1 MPCPAPCSTV
11 VAYCVAA
18 VSPNMDVANALLPTY
33 IGTLMFFVGFV
44 IQLDQ
49 IPL

>member
-1 MPCPAPCSTV
+1 
-11 VAYCVAA
+11 
-18 VSPNMDVANALLPTY
+18 MDVANALLPTY